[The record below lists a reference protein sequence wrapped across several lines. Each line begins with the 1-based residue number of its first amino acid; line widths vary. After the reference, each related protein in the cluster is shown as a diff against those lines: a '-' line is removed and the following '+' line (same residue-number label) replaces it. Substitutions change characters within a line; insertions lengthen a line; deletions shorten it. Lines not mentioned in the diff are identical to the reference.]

1 MTGFAIAEY
10 LIVVLEVFLI
20 CDVSARGLKPEMV
33 ERKESLIYLCASVG
47 MSFHLAGISGV
58 WLFSGT
64 GGTGSHLDCTAVL
77 HRSRVCRRW
86 DGQHTGIE
94 YQQDHGLYSGIED
107 L

>member
-47 MSFHLAGISGV
+47 MNVFFRCLGKASVSAAEIFIFKSGLAV
-58 WLFSGT
+58 FRYW
-64 GGTGSHLDCTAVL
+64 
-77 HRSRVCRRW
+77 RN
-86 DGQHTGIE
+86 
-94 YQQDHGLYSGIED
+94 
-107 L
+107 

>member
-47 MSFHLAGISGV
+47 MNVFFRCLV
-58 WLFSGT
+58 KQVFRQLRF
-64 GGTGSHLDCTAVL
+64 
-77 HRSRVCRRW
+77 
-86 DGQHTGIE
+86 
-94 YQQDHGLYSGIED
+94 LYSKAAFWHCFCGQ
-107 L
+107 

>member
-47 MSFHLAGISGV
+47 MNVFFRCL
-58 WLFSGT
+58 
-64 GGTGSHLDCTAVL
+64 
-77 HRSRVCRRW
+77 
-86 DGQHTGIE
+86 
-94 YQQDHGLYSGIED
+94 
-107 L
+107 